1 MRIAMLSMH
10 TCPLAALGGK
20 DTGGMNVYVRELSRE
35 LGRRGVAVDVF
46 TRSQDPEAARMLEPW
61 PGVRVVH
68 VPAGPEAPCDR
79 RQLFPHLPQFVE
91 GVCAFAEAGR
101 LSYDLVHGHYW
112 LSGWA
117 ALALQRRWQ
126 VPVVQ
131 MFHTLGYLKES
142 APSGGPGSEAQERT
156 RVEAQVMAGAD
167 RIVAPTPA
175 EREQMVAHY
184 GADPAKITILAPG
197 VDLELFRPIPK
208 EEARRYVGLTDRSE
222 RLLLFVGRLD
232 PVKGLNVLLEALCIL
247 VRRLA
252 AQGSPEVCLAVI
264 GGDAESVE
272 ALRQGAF
279 CLEEVKER
287 YGLKEL
293 VAFLGSRAQETL
305 PYYYSAADVCVM
317 PSLYESFGLVA
328 LEAMAC
334 GTPVVASRVGGLPY
348 LVQDGVSG
356 LLVPDNDPPAL
367 ADALQRVL
375 HEPGLAASL
384 GARARQVALG
394 YSWQRVAQGHMA
406 LYGELLVRYAPHL
419 AVGPGPCAS
428 SGCTC
433 SRSGACQ

>member
-1 MRIAMLSMH
+1 MRIGMLSVH

-35 LGRRGVAVDVF
+35 LGRRGLAVDVF
-46 TRSQDPEAARMLEPW
+46 TRSQNPEIARVCEPW

-79 RQLFPHLPQFVE
+79 RLLFPRLPQFVE
-91 GVCAFAEAGR
+91 GVRAFAEADG
-101 LSYDLVHGHYW
+101 LKYDLLHGHYW
-112 LSGWA
+112 LSGWV
-117 ALALQRRWQ
+117 ALALQQGWR

-131 MFHTLGYLKES
+131 MFHTLGYLKEN
-142 APSGGPGSEAQERT
+142 APSGGPGSEAAERIC
-156 RVEAQVMAGAD
+156 VEREVMAAVD

-184 GADPAKITILAPG
+184 GADPAKITVLPPG

-208 EEARRYVGLTDRSE
+208 EEARRYVGLADQRQ

-247 VRRLA
+247 VRQLVT
-252 AQGSPEVCLAVI
+252 QEPPNICLAVI
-264 GGDAESVE
+264 GGDAESAE
-272 ALRQGAF
+272 ALRENAF
-279 CLEEVKER
+279 CLDEVKER

-293 VAFLGSRAQETL
+293 VAFLGSRAQDTL

-348 LVQDGVSG
+348 LVQDGVTG

-367 ADALQRVL
+367 ADRLQRIL

-384 GARARQVALG
+384 GEQARQVAQG
-394 YSWQRVAQGHMA
+394 YSWQRVADRHIE
-406 LYGELLVRYAPHL
+406 LYGELLRAKDAKFAVSAAAP
-419 AVGPGPCAS
+419 
-428 SGCTC
+428 
-433 SRSGACQ
+433 